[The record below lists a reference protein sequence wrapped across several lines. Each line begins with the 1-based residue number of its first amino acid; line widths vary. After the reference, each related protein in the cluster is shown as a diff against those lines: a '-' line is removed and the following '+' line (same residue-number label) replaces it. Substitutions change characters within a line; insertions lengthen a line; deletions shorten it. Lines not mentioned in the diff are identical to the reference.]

1 MYKKLLQKKAWRNI
15 FFNVNYGMGRPKI
28 NEPILAQD
36 KIKQVLDRPNVKR
49 SLLWLSKESGINHTL
64 LFQIVSGA
72 RRLQQYQADKI
83 LHTFQR
89 FNVDV
94 THEELFTTYN
104 EQDQNIPE
112 RQLS

>member
-1 MYKKLLQKKAWRNI
+1 
-15 FFNVNYGMGRPKI
+15 MGRPRI
-28 NEPILAQD
+28 EQPIVAQN
-36 KIKQVLDRPNVKR
+36 KIKEVLGRSNVKR
-49 SLLWLSKESGINHTL
+49 SLHWLSKESDINYTL

-83 LHTFQR
+83 LHIFQR

-94 THEELFTTYN
+94 TYEELFTTYH